1 MVRSHFLNFHS
12 FPHLKVTALSPNH
25 CISYSTLQH
34 TEHPENTQRIPRE
47 HSVNIQRTLTSL
59 PESPSTFTCFEGGD
73 KFWPEYEKRRGTKN
87 GFENGLMLLMDV
99 ETFENAQ
106 YSRWDTFGFPW
117 NQAVLCFDTSSNRK
131 AEGLIVSLSGNMER
145 PLVGQGYMSHVYMLH
160 VTGWSGLHLCR
171 AWIFKPYVLLGGHF
185 WF

>member
-1 MVRSHFLNFHS
+1 MSKHS
-12 FPHLKVTALSPNH
+12 
-25 CISYSTLQH
+25 
-34 TEHPENTQRIPRE
+34 ENTQ
-47 HSVNIQRTLTSL
+47 LTSRASL
-59 PESPSTFTCFEGGD
+59 RPSTLTCFEGGEN
-73 KFWPEYEKRRGTKN
+73 FWPEYEKRRGTKN

-131 AEGLIVSLSGNMER
+131 AEGLIVALSGNMER
-145 PLVGQGYMSHVYMLH
+145 PLVGQGYMLHVYMLH

-171 AWIFKPYVLLGGHF
+171 ARIFKPHVLLGGHF
-185 WF
+185 LFEHSQKLKIWEVVLNCSNFYGIQLVFL